1 MKDNDNK
8 PHADH
13 VLHLTVNENKYKWH
27 QQYITGLEIKKLA
40 NIPLEDDLFL
50 KVEKGW
56 DDELITNEAK
66 VDLARKTTEHFYS
79 KEHCEFPISGTPS
92 KNDHLVNRI
101 PLVDED
107 ENNEYVTNI
116 QIADLNSLN
125 AGFAVVKWK
134 KMCGF
139 YQDLEEE
146 HHTTYSINVSQLL
159 NEDEVAA

>member
-79 KEHCEFPISGTPS
+79 KEHCEFPITLIVNGREKPWEKDHISYEEVVALAFDRYEDNGTTSYTVTYKGAAKPKTEGTMVKGDIIHV
-92 KNDHLVNRI
+92 KNKTKFN
-101 PLVDED
+101 
-107 ENNEYVTNI
+107 VTATNK
-116 QIADLNSLN
+116 S
-125 AGFAVVKWK
+125 
-134 KMCGF
+134 
-139 YQDLEEE
+139 
-146 HHTTYSINVSQLL
+146 
-159 NEDEVAA
+159 